1 MVLLLDDQIVLPLL
15 NIIILTM
22 DQNFHLEEL
31 VWAKVKGFP
40 WWPGYISRLD
50 SYNKY
55 EIVFLGDFS

>member
-1 MVLLLDDQIVLPLL
+1 
-15 NIIILTM
+15 M